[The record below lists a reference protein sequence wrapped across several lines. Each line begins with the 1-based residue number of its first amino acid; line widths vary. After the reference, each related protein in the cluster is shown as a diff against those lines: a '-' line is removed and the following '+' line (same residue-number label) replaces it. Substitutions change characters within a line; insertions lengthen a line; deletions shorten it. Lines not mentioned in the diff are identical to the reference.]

1 MLAVHP
7 HRETDQATPQVTAVL
22 RTPGWEA
29 KFRYTLELEACT
41 LRERWPGPAT
51 CLAADLPERI
61 IPGQKYTIR
70 GEAPLGP
77 FTGETTVP
85 EVPLLLEPPAN
96 LRVVVRNL
104 LVPVDIPMRFHTGP
118 DIGTLLVDIEG
129 GVEGNFPQ
137 PVEGTEADTVTII
150 PRGGARTISLHL
162 LGIGLHYTNFL
173 AKVGLTPVQ
182 RPWPS
187 FGIEGEGTYGYFDGV
202 TPSRVSE
209 ITLERG

>member
-7 HRETDQATPQVTAVL
+7 HRKTDQATPQVTAVL
-22 RTPGWEA
+22 RAPGWEA
-29 KFRYTLELEACT
+29 KFRYTLALEACT

-61 IPGQKYTIR
+61 APGQKYTIR

-77 FTGETTVP
+77 FTGEATVP

-104 LVPVDIPMRFHTGP
+104 LAPLDIPMRFHTGP
-118 DIGTLLVDIEG
+118 EVGTLLVNIDG
-129 GVEGNFPQ
+129 AEGNFPQ
-137 PVEGTEADTVTII
+137 PVEGAEADTVTII
-150 PRGGARTISLHL
+150 PRGRASTISLHL
-162 LGIGLHYTNFL
+162 LGIGWHYTNFL
-173 AKVGLTPVQ
+173 DKVGLTPVQ

-202 TPSRVSE
+202 TPSRVAE